1 MFCWGSWGNTQ
12 KLTGKA
18 GAADGTRA
26 ATCNPS
32 YIGGGYTFARMSG
45 NVGLVEG

>member
-12 KLTGKA
+12 KLTG
-18 GAADGTRA
+18 GGWDSG
-26 ATCNPS
+26 CNPS